1 MIELPKLKRFLL
13 TLLGV
18 ALCTGF
24 GSWLLY
30 MDNKAERV
38 TIENPAQESVASAV
52 ELQEESI
59 NQEGKIDVN
68 TADENML
75 MLLPGVGPELAQRI
89 IAFRTETPF
98 KTVRDLKKVSGIGD
112 KKFAELEPHVCV
124 KPIN

>member
-18 ALCTGF
+18 VLCAGF
-24 GSWLLY
+24 GGWLLY
-30 MDNKAERV
+30 IDNKAERTPV
-38 TIENPAQESVASAV
+38 ENPVHESVAAAV
-52 ELQEESI
+52 ELHEESI
-59 NQEGKIDVN
+59 NQDGKIDIN

-75 MLLPGVGPELAQRI
+75 ELLPGVGPELAGRI
-89 IAFRTETPF
+89 VAFREKTPF
-98 KTVRDLKKVSGIGD
+98 KTVRDLKKVNGIGD

>member
-1 MIELPKLKRFLL
+1 MIELPKLKRLLL

-18 ALCTGF
+18 LLCAGF
-24 GSWLLY
+24 GAWLLY
-30 MDNKAERV
+30 IDNKAERMPV
-38 TIENPAQESVASAV
+38 ENPVQKSVAAAV
-52 ELQEESI
+52 ELHEEII
-59 NQEGKIDVN
+59 NEEGKIDIN

-75 MLLPGVGPELAQRI
+75 QLLPGVGPELAGRI
-89 IAFRTETPF
+89 VAFRDETPF